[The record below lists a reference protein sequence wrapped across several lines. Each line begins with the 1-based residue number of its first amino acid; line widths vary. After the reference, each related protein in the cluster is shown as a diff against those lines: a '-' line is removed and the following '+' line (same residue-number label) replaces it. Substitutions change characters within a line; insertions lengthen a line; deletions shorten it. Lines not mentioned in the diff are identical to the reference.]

1 MIEQTVLLVA
11 GAEPVKVPPT
21 HRLIV
26 IKPTGSASTVETD
39 GDMEAIHA
47 TEMTLA
53 GVLAALDQAGVRH
66 LITRVACMD
75 EQYVLLAA
83 KIREALGLPG
93 QSFLSAR
100 AFRNKLFM
108 KEYLRT
114 AGSFK
119 LPAFWSPLQRR
130 SREEVFPAAG
140 IGPVV
145 RKPLLGS
152 GGIEV
157 RIFPGIEDVDP
168 VAQDEMLEA
177 FIDLPMLHV
186 DGLVVDGELSF
197 FAVSRY
203 INFCLSFTNFTYV
216 ASEFSHDAELN
227 RRVEAAMRE
236 VFRLLPAFQDGA
248 FHLEMFYSD
257 TELYFCEIASRPG
270 GIGIVAAIEAAY
282 GVNLYQASYAAQC
295 GAPSPL
301 PRARRAETSWLLV
314 PHGVPLSVD
323 RAYLRTLPWIVEC
336 FVDDSGERSQ
346 SAHCA
351 DGQFKAVLRGDT
363 LAEVTERREALLAS
377 IGYFHQTGRTTHE
390 YINQ

>member
-11 GAEPVKVPPT
+11 GAEPVKVPAT
-21 HRLIV
+21 RRLIV
-26 IKPTGSASTVETD
+26 IKPSGAAPTVEAE

-47 TEMTLA
+47 DEMTLG
-53 GVLAALDQAGVRH
+53 GVLAALDQAGVRQ

-93 QSFLSAR
+93 QSFMSAR

-114 AGSFK
+114 AGTFK

-130 SREEVFPAAG
+130 AQEEVFSPDG
-140 IGPVV
+140 IVSIV

-157 RIFPGIEDVDP
+157 RIFPDIASVDA

-186 DGLVVDGELSF
+186 DGLVVDGEVSF

-203 INFCLSFTNFTYV
+203 LNFCLSFTEFTYV
-216 ASEFSHDAELN
+216 GSEFSHDAALN

-248 FHLEMFYSD
+248 FHLEMFYSE

-282 GVNLYQASYAAQC
+282 GINLYQASYAAQC
-295 GAPSPL
+295 GAAPAPPAIRL
-301 PRARRAETSWLLV
+301 AETSWLLV

-323 RAYLRTLPWIVEC
+323 QAYIRTLPWIVEC
-336 FVDDSGERSQ
+336 FVDDAGERSQ
-346 SAHCA
+346 SSHCA

-363 LAEVTERREALLAS
+363 LSQVAERREALLAA
-377 IGYFHQTGRTTHE
+377 IGYSHQTERMTHE
-390 YINQ
+390 YSYQ